1 LKQQTEI
8 KHPIE
13 EDSNRN
19 IHKNL
24 KKVECFFLIKDV
36 SKPKKQIIISLITKE
51 I

>member
-19 IHKNL
+19 IHKNF
-24 KKVECFFLIKDV
+24 KKVEYSFKIKDV
-36 SKPKKQIIISLITKE
+36 SKTEKVNYNFFKN
-51 I
+51 